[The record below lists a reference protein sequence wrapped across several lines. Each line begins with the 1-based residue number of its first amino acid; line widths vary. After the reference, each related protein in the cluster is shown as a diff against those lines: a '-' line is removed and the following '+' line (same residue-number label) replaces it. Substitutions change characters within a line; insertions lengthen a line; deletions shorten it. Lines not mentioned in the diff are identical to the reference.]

1 MLADGPQYGGRM
13 TTFGVFHYQVGQTD
27 GVSLEIDKWKRVLED
42 LGHTVH
48 LCAGDLGA
56 AQGTLI
62 EEMFHH
68 RADAQRL
75 YHDTFVALEHYPSE
89 AAYRNELLSLA
100 AVIERKMR
108 AFVNRHGV
116 DFLIPQNVWSVA
128 ANPAVSIALA
138 RLMGDLRLPALAHH
152 HDFYWERTTG
162 VALTTATAVELAD
175 KYLPPRSP
183 LCRHVVINRL
193 AQRELAERKG
203 IEASVVPNVFD
214 FDGPGW
220 QLDDYKRELRAQ
232 IGLRPNDILILQ
244 ATRVVRR
251 KGIELAVDFVR
262 ALDQP
267 QRRARLKQ
275 SGLFDGR
282 PFDDGNRVVLM
293 LAGYTRDDLGG
304 GYVRDLQ
311 RKIEQAGIDALFIE
325 DWVGA
330 QRQDKDGRKRFSLW
344 DTYVCADFATYP
356 SQWEGWGN
364 QFLEAL
370 RARLPLVVFE
380 YPVYVSDLKGKGFRV
395 VSLGS
400 EIERRDQHGLVQ
412 VSADR
417 VEAAADQAVELLTNA
432 TLRRQTVEH
441 NFQLARRHYSLE
453 ALRSYLGSLISG
465 QRHTMAA
472 ELGR

>member
-1 MLADGPQYGGRM
+1 M
-13 TTFGVFHYQVGQTD
+13 TTFGIFHYQVGHTD

-56 AQGTLI
+56 AKGTLI

-68 RADAQRL
+68 RADAKRL
-75 YHDTFVALEHYPSE
+75 YRDTFVALEHYPSE
-89 AAYRNELLSLA
+89 AAYRYELLSVA
-100 AVIERKMR
+100 DVIEGQMR
-108 AFVNRHGV
+108 AFVEQEGI

-128 ANPAVSIALA
+128 ANPAVAIALA
-138 RLMGDLRLPALAHH
+138 RLMRDLQLPALAHH
-152 HDFYWERTTG
+152 HDFYWERTQG
-162 VALTTATAVELAD
+162 VTLTSATAVELAD
-175 KYLPPRSP
+175 KYLPPRHP

-203 IEASVVPNVFD
+203 IEASLVPNVFD

-220 QLDDYKRELRAQ
+220 QVDDYKRDFRAQ
-232 IGLRPNDILILQ
+232 IGLHANDILILQ

-262 ALDQP
+262 ALGQP

-275 SGLFDGR
+275 KGLFDGR
-282 PFDDGNRVVLM
+282 SFGDDNRVVLV
-293 LAGYTRDDLGG
+293 LVGYTRDDLGG
-304 GYVRDLQ
+304 GYVRAL
-311 RKIEQAGIDALFIE
+311 RHKIEHAGIDALFIE
-325 DWVGA
+325 DRVGA
-330 QRQDKDGRKRFSLW
+330 QRQNKDGHKRFSLW
-344 DTYVCADFATYP
+344 DTYAVSDFVTYP

-364 QFLEAL
+364 QFLEAM
-370 RARLPLVVFE
+370 RARLPLMVFE
-380 YPVYVSDLKGKGFRV
+380 YPVYLSDLKDQGFRV

-400 EIERRDQHGLVQ
+400 EIEGRDQHGLVQ

-432 TLRRQTVEH
+432 ALRHETVEH
-441 NFQLARRHYSLE
+441 NFQLAKRHYSLE
-453 ALRSYLGSLISG
+453 ALTGYLKPLISDHRRTTG
-465 QRHTMAA
+465 AP
-472 ELGR
+472 LGR